1 MQAVPAAL
9 AMTTDTYGIADAFA
23 GMLQLLHGNGL
34 QHSHVQ
40 LGAGERWGG
49 TGKYQRPP
57 EDAPGAVSCSEVGWR
72 GSGWRGRIRT
82 FNPLIQRHRNARLP
96 RSYTVPIASTRAST
110 GVPKRASMASAA
122 SLDVGEMWL

>member
-9 AMTTDTYGIADAFA
+9 AMTTDTYGFADAVA

-82 FNPLIQRHRNARLP
+82 FNPLIQSHPACNAVLP
-96 RSYTVPIASTRAST
+96 TVGGGAERCQ
-110 GVPKRASMASAA
+110 
-122 SLDVGEMWL
+122 